1 MTAQEKIGNK
11 LKRSREKLGLNQSEI
26 AQKVGINTNYYARI
40 ERGVVNPSLKTLQ
53 EILKVLKK

>member
-11 LKRSREKLGLNQSEI
+11 LKRSRLKLGLNQAEV
-26 AQKVGINTNYYARI
+26 AEKVGINTNYYARI

-53 EILKVLKK
+53 QILKVLK

>member
-11 LKRSREKLGLNQSEI
+11 LKRSRQKLGLNQEEV
-26 AQKVGINTNYYARI
+26 AEKVGINTNYYARI

-53 EILKVLKK
+53 KILKILK